1 MTENS
6 APPTHPLVDLT
17 DADLSALLKRAVTVT
32 AILGGII
39 ALILGLGLGWGSA
52 GLFAVGAVIS
62 AASLYEWGRLIKL
75 FNARLDDGKAP
86 RGAGLVVSL
95 FLVRLILFAGAIYVS
110 LKCFQG
116 SPLVLVAGLALA
128 LVGLVWEALKLLRS

>member
-6 APPTHPLVDLT
+6 VQPSHPLVDLT
-17 DADLSALLKRAVTVT
+17 DADLSALLKRAVTIT
-32 AILGGII
+32 AILGGIV
-39 ALILGLGLGWGSA
+39 ALLLGLGLGWGSA

-75 FNARLDDGKAP
+75 FNARLDQGKVP

-95 FLVRLILFAGAIYVS
+95 FLVRLILFAAAIYVS

-116 SPLVLVAGLALA
+116 SPLVLVAGLALG